1 MPGGAVTWCLLS
13 IGADCAFS
21 SISCFAQAADFMQ
34 PAGTVGITF
43 TYTTVEEDA
52 VHVGAFQGPG
62 ISGQNVWL
70 LQGADP
76 AMPSSQPYIWPF
88 VDGTASAA
96 STAAEVK
103 NANHMTKVI
112 AGVTAGVGT
121 LILLLLAAVAVWYDR
136 QKWRQQQPDTI
147 AAAFKGDG
155 SDVDS
160 TRPSSRSGRP
170 EGWSTTGVPSSIST
184 SASHLAKDK
193 KNCVTLSDDMLPAK
207 DSSKTANGAGT
218 PWGEQRSQGTADGS
232 DAGAADAAVT
242 RVICISDDEAFE
254 SSPPDHVAAGLRR
267 WRLAVNNTTMQ
278 LMERRM
284 QFGQAHAPVSHHPC
298 PSSASGL
305 AAGHGGAAGAQL
317 FRQDSAASLQ
327 QQQQQLQSPLQMVE
341 LLGQGSFG
349 CVYLA
354 NWHGKRV
361 AVKVMQLPANALLEP
376 QQDAAEQLQG
386 RPDQPSTTPAEALSR
401 RRCRLQLNPP
411 HMAIMEAVVSSTMSH
426 PNVVQ
431 VYTYMLNPLT
441 ATGEAAA
448 DSSQGSAE
456 AQVVSAEPH
465 RNVSGWELKLVME
478 YCDQVSWTATGMLAC
493 KSLSSPSHQHVY
505 CRCNSHEWWFG
516 SICGVQ

>member
-218 PWGEQRSQGTADGS
+218 PWGEQHSQGTADGS
-232 DAGAADAAVT
+232 DPGAADAAVT

-267 WRLAVNNTTMQ
+267 WRLAVNNTTVQ

-354 NWHGKRV
+354 NWRGKRV

-376 QQDAAEQLQG
+376 QHKELKQSPNQQLDADELQ
-386 RPDQPSTTPAEALSR
+386 R
-401 RRCRLQLNPP
+401 RRRARQVQQNSPP

-441 ATGEAAA
+441 AGAASGPGAAGDAARLA
-448 DSSQGSAE
+448 DAGTPGTSEIA
-456 AQVVSAEPH
+456 
-465 RNVSGWELKLVME
+465 GWELKLVME
-478 YCDQVSWTATGMLAC
+478 YCDQVGKRCCARLMCCHTACSASWC
-493 KSLSSPSHQHVY
+493 
-505 CRCNSHEWWFG
+505 
-516 SICGVQ
+516 